1 MLRSFFIFLTHAT
14 PTLFPDP
21 QSPAVSQVPSQVKFP
36 AMNRHRRMAYI
47 AGRELA
53 ILLSDLLLQANR
65 FLFED
70 PLIKEILW
78 LPGEFTDEAP
88 CRRHASACQ
97 DEAAKAEGAPGSP
110 DRRSPSIINQWVR
123 QFTEYK

>member
-47 AGRELA
+47 AGTELA

-78 LPGEFTDEAP
+78 LPGSSLTRQQRQRVRLEAP
-88 CRRHASACQ
+88 IG
-97 DEAAKAEGAPGSP
+97 GARP
-110 DRRSPSIINQWVR
+110 
-123 QFTEYK
+123 